1 MPSRPMLDSVIE
13 RAGYLLLAGL
23 LLVCFASALAV
34 VHVKHRERRLVAEL
48 SDLREARDRLD
59 GEWSRLLLEE
69 ATLTTHA
76 RVEGKA
82 RDELGMVL
90 PQAQEIAQV
99 RP

>member
-1 MPSRPMLDSVIE
+1 MLDAFIN
-13 RAGYLLLAGL
+13 RTGHLLLAAL

-34 VHVKHRERRLVAEL
+34 VYVKHRERRLVAEL
-48 SDLREARDRLD
+48 GELRDTRDRLD
-59 GEWSRLLLEE
+59 SEWSRLLLEE

-90 PQAQEIAQV
+90 PQPQEIAQV
-99 RP
+99 RR

>member
-1 MPSRPMLDSVIE
+1 MLE
-13 RAGYLLLAGL
+13 RAGHLLLAVL
-23 LLVCFASALAV
+23 LLVTVASALAV
-34 VHVKHRERRLVAEL
+34 VHLKHRERNLIAQL
-48 SDLREARDRLD
+48 SGLQDESDRLD

-82 RDELGMVL
+82 RDELHMVL

-99 RP
+99 RR

>member
-1 MPSRPMLDSVIE
+1 MRGRRMLDSFIN
-13 RAGYLLLAGL
+13 RAGHLLLAAL
-23 LLVCFASALAV
+23 LLVSFASALAV
-34 VHVKHRERRLVAEL
+34 VHVKHRERRLVGEL

-59 GEWSRLLLEE
+59 SEWSRLLLEE

-90 PQAQEIAQV
+90 PQAQEVAQV